1 MDDSLRSRAAL
12 GRQAG
17 GFALVGAVGFAVDAG
32 MFWLLNQKLGLAVL
46 PARALAFI
54 PATLATWALNRS
66 AVFGSSR
73 DGRAVLH
80 EYLCYLLVQ
89 GLGIAIN
96 FACFYFAMQFG
107 VVPLIALVV
116 GSVVAM
122 TFNFVGAKILVFGT

>member
-1 MDDSLRSRAAL
+1 MDELPRAGTAL

-17 GFALVGAVGFAVDAG
+17 GFALVGALGFAVDAG

-54 PATLATWALNRS
+54 PATIVTWVLNRS

-73 DGRAVLH
+73 DSHAVLH
-80 EYLCYLLVQ
+80 EYLRYLLVQ

-107 VVPLIALVV
+107 AAPLVALVV
-116 GSVVAM
+116 GSAVAM
-122 TFNFVGAKILVFGT
+122 TFNFVGAKILVFGK